1 MIFIYNC
8 YAGTHSSSLAS
19 AVHLKKLPVDRIP
32 TREEILATDYFDKL
46 NSKDM
51 GRIIYRGTDDEG
63 NKVFTMGRGPSKLI
77 VPSLVNM
84 INILCNEYGFG
95 EKIVFSN
102 MSPTVNLAMSIGGFV
117 SRRFGLK
124 FIGVPFLVIGAKKA
138 HKRIIQIVNNTRK
151 SSKTLNEHVL
161 VLSNKKF

>member
-19 AVHLKKLPVDRIP
+19 AVHLKKLPEDRIP
-32 TREEILATDYFDKL
+32 SREEILATDYFDKL
-46 NSKDM
+46 RSQDM

-77 VPSLVNM
+77 VPCLVNM
-84 INILCNEYGFG
+84 INIMCNEYGFG

-102 MSPTVNLAMSIGGFV
+102 MTPAVNLPMQIGGFL

-124 FIGVPFLVIGAKKA
+124 FIGTPFLIIGAKKA
-138 HKRIIQIVNNTRK
+138 HGGIIKIVKNTRE
-151 SSKTLNEHVL
+151 SSKTLKEHVL
-161 VLSNKKF
+161 VLLNKKT